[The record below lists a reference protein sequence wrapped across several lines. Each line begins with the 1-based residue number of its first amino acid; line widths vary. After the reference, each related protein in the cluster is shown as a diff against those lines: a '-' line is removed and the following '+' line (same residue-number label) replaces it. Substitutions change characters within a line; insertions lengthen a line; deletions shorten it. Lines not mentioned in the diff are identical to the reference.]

1 MGKAGIGVKSV
12 TIGTER
18 LAAGMPKIGVVLT
31 GTTRSTL
38 LGQAAQVLSSSAQI
52 VEWRLT
58 TDESQDNRAELIN
71 TGMQLRQVLGTI
83 PVIATLKTTPDDSPA
98 TVKATYALYLT
109 LVNNRLVDAIELN
122 LASVTQPQFMALTQQ
137 MRQQQI
143 RLILSQTYTTAT
155 EQQASQIVTD
165 YQAMAAAGA
174 DIARVRMQPETAT
187 ALLTLMAATATAGSE
202 LSLPLILTATG
213 SLGRYGAAC
222 GQLFGSTIVF
232 GRVGRVGGMG
242 QLPVNQLKQTLQTLA
257 TVEGAS

>member
-1 MGKAGIGVKSV
+1 MGLKSV

-18 LAAGMPKIGVVLT
+18 LVAGMPKIGVVLT
-31 GTTRSTL
+31 GATRETL

-58 TDESQDNRAELIN
+58 LAESLDNRAELIN
-71 TGMQLRQVLGTI
+71 TAVQLRQVLGTI
-83 PVIATLKTTPDDSPA
+83 PVIATLKPA
-98 TVKATYALYLT
+98 DETQSETIQDVNSFYLT
-109 LVNNRLVDAIELN
+109 LVNNRLADAIELD
-122 LASVTQPQFMALTQQ
+122 LARVTQPQFMTLTKQ
-137 MRQQQI
+137 MRQQKI
-143 RLILSQTYTTAT
+143 KLILSQTYTTDHQVA
-155 EQQASQIVTD
+155 QIVAD

-174 DIARVRMQPETAT
+174 DIARIRMQPKTAT
-187 ALLTLMAATATAGSE
+187 ALLTLMTATATAGTE

-257 TVEGAS
+257 TTEGAN